1 MKLFRTAMALAAA
14 ALLLAALSGCAAFWE
29 EFEQEYYQSYYQE
42 ETAAGSTESGQQADD
57 GAGTADSS
65 DAAGTGD
72 TADMDSADDGGTASE
87 SPSADTDDE
96 EALYSLGD
104 RGPAGGR
111 IFYDKGSYEDGWR
124 YLEAAPQIWSGRGI
138 DPKAQWG
145 AKQYQVTPSA
155 AASEI
160 GTGMVNTECIV
171 AFHDSLGKQFPDK
184 GDYYE
189 HPEEYGVA
197 SDGTV
202 AAKLCYDAVIFGY
215 DDWFLPSAEELSLMH
230 EVLHKNGKGGFSVDL
245 YWSSTEKDMYSGI
258 MRNFYVGAASGSYK
272 DTSYFVRPVRAF

>member
-1 MKLFRTAMALAAA
+1 MKLFRILAALAAA
-14 ALLLAALSGCAAFWE
+14 VLLVTALSGCAAFWE
-29 EFEQEYYQSYYQE
+29 EFEREYYQSYYQE
-42 ETAAGSTESGQQADD
+42 ETAAGSTESGEQTEDAAD
-57 GAGTADSS
+57 GAETADSS
-65 DAAGTGD
+65 DAAGTDD
-72 TADMDSADDGGTASE
+72 TADADSDDA
-87 SPSADTDDE
+87 E
-96 EALYSLGD
+96 EALYAIGD
-104 RGPAGGR
+104 RGPAGGT

-124 YLEAAPQIWSGRGI
+124 YLEAAPLIWSGRGL

-145 AKQYQVTPSA
+145 AKQYEVTPSA
-155 AASEI
+155 SASEI
-160 GTGMVNTECIV
+160 GAGMMNTEHIV
-171 AFHDSLGKQFPDK
+171 AYHDSLGEQYPDK

-189 HPEEYGVA
+189 HPEEYGVT

-215 DDWFLPSAEELSLMH
+215 DDWFLPSAEELALMH

-258 MRNFYVGAASGSYK
+258 MRNFYVGATSGSYK